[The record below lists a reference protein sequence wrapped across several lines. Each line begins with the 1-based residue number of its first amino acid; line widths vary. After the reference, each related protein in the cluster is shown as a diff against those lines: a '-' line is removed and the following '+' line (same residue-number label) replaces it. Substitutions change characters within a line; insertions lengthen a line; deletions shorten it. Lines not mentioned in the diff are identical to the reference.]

1 MFTRISVYP
10 NCDMTKEVRG
20 RGKNKVYWEETE
32 IHLLIEVLQ
41 DMACEP
47 SWKTDGGFRSNYLC
61 EVHKRILIKMPTF
74 SSQVSPHIESKVKW
88 LKAKYHVINDI
99 CIKRRKE
106 CGISNSLSLT
116 NLSWYMERDRAMG
129 GVVEGF
135 GDAIRN
141 MENGKNVESG
151 GENIGEYF
159 VSLSDDESDDV
170 QTTQIASDI
179 FNARN
184 MAGKQKNTCNGD
196 KVGKKKKAS
205 SSQDARARLKG
216 IDQSFQM
223 FVKGF
228 NANFANI
235 ANAMTDDNQ
244 RQKVASEKLKDVLA
258 KLVKLNIPTVDVL
271 DAADIFSTNKEKMDV
286 FLNLPHELRTTYI
299 MKLNRFGLILI

>member
-1 MFTRISVYP
+1 
-10 NCDMTKEVRG
+10 
-20 RGKNKVYWEETE
+20 
-32 IHLLIEVLQ
+32 
-41 DMACEP
+41 
-47 SWKTDGGFRSNYLC
+47 
-61 EVHKRILIKMPTF
+61 
-74 SSQVSPHIESKVKW
+74 
-88 LKAKYHVINDI
+88 
-99 CIKRRKE
+99 
-106 CGISNSLSLT
+106 
-116 NLSWYMERDRAMG
+116 MERDRAMG
-129 GVVEGF
+129 EVVEGF

-141 MENGKNVESG
+141 MENGKNVESR

-159 VSLSDDESDDV
+159 VSLIDDEADDV
-170 QTTQIASDI
+170 QTTQIAPDI

-184 MAGKQKNTCNGD
+184 MAVKQKNTCNGD
-196 KVGKKKKAS
+196 KVGKKKKAP
-205 SSQDARARLKG
+205 SSQDVRARLKG

-286 FLNLPHELRTTYI
+286 FLNLPHELRITYI
-299 MKLNRFGLILI
+299 MKLTGFGLSGN